1 LGAVDLLCES
11 CQVGDLDAE
20 GGGDPPDGAPGWVA
34 AGLDVAEPGRVEIST
49 VGDLLLRR
57 DTASMASANLDL
69 IRSIYAA
76 WGPCQAK
83 TVRPISQPLGSVGS
97 GLLGSV
103 VWEVDGGPG
112 LLGGVLADVST
123 SLGRASSA
131 SLRRAHSNSFAM
143 LRGVL
148 MPAAYST
155 HRSAPER
162 AFDRAGTRTRK
173 MRGYA
178 VGSGLKSR
186 HRQADTRLV
195 PKVAEKS
202 VEPEPCPKT
211 WQGKRCKLQKG
222 HLEPCKYDL

>member
-1 LGAVDLLCES
+1 MVAYLSGTPG
-11 CQVGDLDAE
+11 QVTCAGTVL
-20 GGGDPPDGAPGWVA
+20 PGAPGAGSKKNGSVA
-34 AGLDVAEPGRVEIST
+34 SPGRMGWLHFGQIAMS
-49 VGDLLLRR
+49 
-57 DTASMASANLDL
+57 
-69 IRSIYAA
+69 
-76 WGPCQAK
+76 
-83 TVRPISQPLGSVGS
+83 SVGS
-97 GLLGSV
+97 GSLGSA
-103 VWEVDGGPG
+103 VWEVGGGPG
-112 LLGGVLADVST
+112 LLGGVLADGSA

-143 LRGVL
+143 LRGVPML
-148 MPAAYST
+148 AAYST

-162 AFDRAGTRTRK
+162 AFDRAGTRTPK
-173 MRGYA
+173 MRGYT